1 MGKATETPH
10 LLGMEAALPMLR
22 FLKEEAMFLRQLQ
35 AVRRSADD
43 EALPLR
49 VLTPLQHDDDGE
61 LSLPITYDRHG
72 AIDDVTAEAQ
82 TITGSFRAKTST
94 PCEWWEPARPPPP
107 PRRSRRGPPSA
118 ASVAAC
124 RAGTTAASASTRE
137 RLVAGDER
145 ATGAGFRRFDSTR
158 LSRLILFF
166 FFGRE
171 FFLFLR
177 ENREKKRKLGNSLIL
192 VGFVPIWPLLYRRR

>member
-1 MGKATETPH
+1 LILEQSTEVLMGKATETPH

-72 AIDDVTAEAQ
+72 AIDDVTSPQLTAAD
-82 TITGSFRAKTST
+82 AL
-94 PCEWWEPARPPPP
+94 
-107 PRRSRRGPPSA
+107 SA
-118 ASVAAC
+118 
-124 RAGTTAASASTRE
+124 TTAAATTATNATSAIV
-137 RLVAGDER
+137 LR
-145 ATGAGFRRFDSTR
+145 APAIVS
-158 LSRLILFF
+158 I
-166 FFGRE
+166 E
-171 FFLFLR
+171 
-177 ENREKKRKLGNSLIL
+177 I
-192 VGFVPIWPLLYRRR
+192 